1 VRDALVVEGGRG
13 ADGGGAGGH
22 LDRNIAGAVVEIAV
36 GVVTLA
42 AAACLAW
49 SSLLMRRHGLAGCLY
64 LLAARTRALAD
75 AVAVGQERHR
85 RSVLEYVAEA
95 RTATRAIQEA
105 L

>member
-1 VRDALVVEGGRG
+1 MGFGFL
-13 ADGGGAGGH
+13 
-22 LDRNIAGAVVEIAV
+22 LS
-36 GVVTLA
+36 LA
-42 AAACLAW
+42 ALTGAA
-49 SSLLMRRHGLAGCLY
+49 LMLRAHGLAGCLY

-95 RTATRAIQEA
+95 RTATKCIQEA

>member
-1 VRDALVVEGGRG
+1 M
-13 ADGGGAGGH
+13 
-22 LDRNIAGAVVEIAV
+22 EIAMGV
-36 GVVTLA
+36 GLLAVLA
-42 AAACLAW
+42 ALTWAA
-49 SSLLMRRHGLAGCLY
+49 LLLKRQGLAGLLY
-64 LLAARTRALAD
+64 MLAARTRALAD